1 MFYYLLMAAGG
12 FLAIFFLRITRTQLY
27 RLAKDSLGLLN
38 VLLGSEDDEIKL
50 ELMQKAT
57 SRTLMSLISG
67 ILLILVAAGILSLPF
82 LAVDFIPSVVPK
94 NNSALWEILAISAG
108 ASIPFFL
115 PLQRTPSNYPELS
128 VLLHHLILDHYN
140 IGIKLFKREAK
151 ITAKKGVQ
159 TRSDFVIVTGL
170 ARAGTTS
177 MMNMLAAEAVFS
189 SLSYANMPF
198 LLSPRLW
205 ERIYTPKKD
214 RERERSHKDG
224 VSIGLRSAEALEE
237 YFFKAISHDSY
248 ISEHSLSE
256 YELSPDDYADYLSY
270 QAIVRKSNQRI
281 YLAKNNNFI
290 LRYQSVRSYNQDFIQ
305 VLMFRHPLFHTSS
318 LLEKHR
324 QYQKLQQQDS
334 FVLDYMNWLGHHEF
348 GLNQKVFVFDGQSV
362 PLGNKEELDFWLR
375 VWTEYYK
382 RALKINDQK
391 CLFVHYED
399 FCQQPDKILN
409 AIVKAAKVDVGVRAQ
424 PRFINRRE
432 IQESYSEELLS
443 EAIEIYEQL
452 ITRSQIR

>member
-1 MFYYLLMAAGG
+1 MFYYLLLAGAG
-12 FLAIFFLRITRTQLY
+12 FIAIFFLRLSRRSLY

-50 ELMQKAT
+50 DLMQRAT
-57 SRTLMSLISG
+57 SRTLISLISG
-67 ILLILVAAGILSLPF
+67 ILLILVAAGILILPY
-82 LAVDFIPSVVPK
+82 LAADFIHSVVPK
-94 NNSALWEILAISAG
+94 NPSALWEIIAISAG

-115 PLQRTPSNYPELS
+115 PLQRTPSHYTELS
-128 VLLHHLILDHYN
+128 VLLHHLILDNYN

-159 TRSDFVIVTGL
+159 TRGNFVIVTGL

-177 MMNMLAAEAVFS
+177 IMNMLAAESIFS

-205 ERIYTPKKD
+205 ERIYTPKQD
-214 RERERSHKDG
+214 EERERSHKDG

-237 YFFKAISHDSY
+237 YFFKAISHDIF
-248 ISEHSLSE
+248 ISEDSLHE
-256 YELSPDDYADYLSY
+256 YELTQEDYANYLSY

-281 YLAKNNNFI
+281 YLAKNNNFL
-290 LRYQSVRSYNQDFIQ
+290 LRYASMRSYNQDFVQ
-305 VLMFRHPLFHTSS
+305 VLMFRHPLYHASS

-324 QYQKLQQQDS
+324 QYQELQQEDP

-348 GLNQKVFVFDGQSV
+348 GLNQKIFVFDGQSG
-362 PLGNKEELDFWLR
+362 PDGDKQGLNFWLK
-375 VWTEYYK
+375 VWTGYYE
-382 RALKINDQK
+382 RALKITDQN

-399 FCQQPDKILN
+399 FCRQPGEVLKTIAG
-409 AIVKAAKVDVGVRAQ
+409 AIKVDVGARSPSAFV
-424 PRFINRRE
+424 NRRE
-432 IQESYSEELLS
+432 IKENYTDELLS
-443 EAIEIYEQL
+443 EAMLIYQQL
-452 ITRSQIR
+452 ITRTQTR